1 MKEGLM
7 AVGVVHINLQSHLLN
22 GFVFFILPKRFGNTK
37 FYSTG
42 LSVVIT
48 LQNDSF
54 YSFSSTDWG
63 GWGAG
68 DDSC

>member
-1 MKEGLM
+1 M
-7 AVGVVHINLQSHLLN
+7 AVELANINLQPHLLI
-22 GFVFFILPKRFGNTK
+22 GFVFFLLPTKFDNIK

-54 YSFSSTDWG
+54 PSFSSTD
-63 GWGAG
+63 
-68 DDSC
+68 

>member
-1 MKEGLM
+1 M

-54 YSFSSTDWG
+54 YSFSSTD
-63 GWGAG
+63 
-68 DDSC
+68 